1 MLSLAGLMVT
11 KERIY
16 HLADSVERNPM
27 PGMKAM
33 KHVFFS

>member
-1 MLSLAGLMVT
+1 MLSLGGLMVT

-16 HLADSVERNPM
+16 HLADSVKRNPM
-27 PGMKAM
+27 PGMKTM